1 MIWLLLLLTKSYK
14 SYIVSLRLFNL
25 WILKM
30 NQKEINHSIKIDKN
44 PNKGSTLSRWLAY
57 IAIVISIISLVIS
70 VSNFK
75 ISRFLYEN
83 DKLEGG
89 NTVHYK
95 QLEKW
100 DTCLNGFAFST
111 DKNGDLKPVYKYPFT
126 DSETPVQGV
135 RVLCGEKKLN
145 N

>member
-1 MIWLLLLLTKSYK
+1 
-14 SYIVSLRLFNL
+14 
-25 WILKM
+25 M
-30 NQKEINHSIKIDKN
+30 NQIEINPSIKIDKN
-44 PNKGSTLSRWLAY
+44 PNKGSSLSRWLAY
-57 IAIVISIISLVIS
+57 IAIIISIISLVIS

-83 DKLEGG
+83 DKLEGD

-111 DKNGDLKPVYKYPFT
+111 DKDGDLKPVYKYPFT

>member
-1 MIWLLLLLTKSYK
+1 
-14 SYIVSLRLFNL
+14 
-25 WILKM
+25 M
-30 NQKEINHSIKIDKN
+30 NQNEINPSIKIDKN
-44 PNKGSTLSRWLAY
+44 PNKGSHLSRWLAY

-75 ISRFLYEN
+75 TPRSLYEKDGLGEDN
-83 DKLEGG
+83 A
-89 NTVHYK
+89 VHYK

-111 DKNGDLKPVYKYPFT
+111 GKDGDLKPVYKYPFT

-135 RVLCGEKKLN
+135 RVLCGQKKTN